1 MRMSHE
7 VNSPSVHETE
17 GQKLIFDPGSLWD
30 AGGVEWSAD
39 SRYLSMGMRQYDNGT
54 NVYELKLDLEARTG
68 TLTYNNQTAH
78 EAGLAD
84 LQSWMQ
90 RVVNPAKGLKHP

>member
-7 VNSPSVHETE
+7 VNVPSVYETE
-17 GQKLIFDPGSLWD
+17 GQKLIFDPGDLWE
-30 AGGVEWSAD
+30 AWNVEWTAD

-68 TLTYNNQTAH
+68 ILIYNNQTAQ
-78 EAGLAD
+78 ESNFDD
-84 LQSWMQ
+84 LQQWMK